1 MLYYDRIDITKG
13 IDPAKSNNS
22 KECMVCHYWFFN
34 HRFKFQDSV
43 CNGYRDLTMLCVNI
57 SDIAMIIVKGGDYHC
72 IIYGTSK
79 FEVIFY

>member
-13 IDPAKSNNS
+13 IDPAKSNSS

-43 CNGYRDLTMLCVNI
+43 CNGYRDLTILCVNI
-57 SDIAMIIVKGGDYHC
+57 SDIAMIIVKG
-72 IIYGTSK
+72 
-79 FEVIFY
+79 VITIVLFMALANLK